1 MGGNDKD
8 GYYCSVCGGIPP
20 DKITTKLVLIDGKET
35 GIDRLDWIFEQVS
48 RLQVAG
54 DPEMTA
60 EILKR
65 VQQFNYVPTRKIAEY
80 GAGLLASFRTWQ
92 AEHPESSRS

>member
-1 MGGNDKD
+1 
-8 GYYCSVCGGIPP
+8 
-20 DKITTKLVLIDGKET
+20 
-35 GIDRLDWIFEQVS
+35 VS

-80 GAGLLASFRTWQ
+80 GAGLLASFSKWQ